1 MNQREKF
8 LAVLVGLSLLALLGT
23 FGGKQVTR
31 MFASRQQKIAT
42 LNKAITKKKAAVI
55 KGKRSRNE
63 LSVYENRSLP
73 GDPDLASSRYRA
85 WLHAWAEKSGISE
98 ENVRCEAVR
107 HRRGQYNLFTFSM
120 TCEGDLR
127 NMVRLLHHFY
137 SVDFLHRIKLMSVR
151 PLKDKNRLALVF
163 RLEAL
168 SLATAKKD
176 KTLVEVPADRLA
188 FKTINRYFDVIVNR
202 NPYAPANEPPR
213 FVSTDRVTGYLNQP
227 LTIRPETKDPESDH
241 VQYRLG
247 KVDLP
252 GLTIDESS
260 GRIEWTPD
268 KKGRFEIPLTAI
280 DDGLPPKETTTTIQV
295 EVTDP
300 PPSAPA
306 TAAFDKARFAF
317 VTGIVEVNGAPQV
330 WIDNR
335 TEGKLL
341 KLKEGDT
348 VEIGEFKGKIER
360 IFPKKIELRAGD
372 KLLSIK
378 YGQNLSQGQV
388 ISQSGKSQDVAR
400 AGPNFQDD
408 FH

>member
-1 MNQREKF
+1 MNQREKL

-31 MFASRQQKIAT
+31 MFTSRQQKIAT

-55 KGKRSRNE
+55 KGKRARNE
-63 LSVYENRSLP
+63 LSVYETRSLP
-73 GDPDLASSRYRA
+73 GDPVLASSRYRA
-85 WLHAWAEKSGISE
+85 WLHEWAEKCGISE
-98 ENVRCEAVR
+98 ENVRYASVR
-107 HRRGQYNLFTFSM
+107 HRRDQYNLFTFSM
-120 TCEGDLR
+120 TCECDLR
-127 NMVRLLHHFY
+127 NMVRLMHHFY

-151 PLKDKNRLALVF
+151 PLKDKNRLTLVF

-168 SLATAKKD
+168 SLPTAKKD

-188 FKTINRYFDVIVNR
+188 FKTVDKYFDVIVNR
-202 NPYAPANEPPR
+202 NPYSPANEPPR
-213 FVSTDRVTGYLNQP
+213 FVSTDRVTAYLNQP
-227 LTIRPETKDPESDH
+227 LTIRPETKDPESNH
-241 VQYRLG
+241 VMYRLG

-268 KKGRFEIPLTAI
+268 KKGQFEIPLTAI

-300 PPSAPA
+300 PSEPEAAPP
-306 TAAFDKARFAF
+306 AFDKARFAF
-317 VTGIVEVNGAPQV
+317 VTGIVEVNGEPQV
-330 WIDNR
+330 WIDSR
-335 TEGKLL
+335 TDGKLL

-372 KLLSIK
+372 KLMSIK

-388 ISQSGKSQDVAR
+388 ISQSGESQDVAR
-400 AGPNFQDD
+400 AGP
-408 FH
+408 